1 MDKTIGIDLGTTYS
15 VAAVIENGRARV
27 IPNAEGEN
35 LTPSVVAETA
45 LGHQLVGSVAKRQ
58 AAANPA
64 NTISSIKRYMGMDH
78 RVSLNGKA
86 YSPQE
91 ISAFILRKIKT
102 DAETYLK
109 MPVKK
114 AVITV
119 PAYFTDAQRQT
130 TREAGILAGL
140 DVMRI
145 INEPTAASLAYGLD
159 RENIQTILVWDLGG
173 GTFDVSILELGDG
186 IFHVKAVN
194 GNTRLG
200 GEDWDERLVAHLSDQ
215 IFHQFGRRVRSDA
228 MEMEQLK
235 EVSEKAKRDLSFKQR
250 INIPLHFLKIAHHTG
265 DTETISLERDTFEAI
280 TADLREG
287 LLAPTLQALKD
298 ARLTPEQINRVVL
311 VGGATR
317 MPAIRRMVEEIFHR
331 KPFTRINP
339 DEVVGIGAAIQAG
352 VLTGE
357 INDVVLVD
365 VTPLSLGIETEGG
378 LFARIIERNATIPT
392 SAGQIFT
399 NAEDNQVEMDFH
411 VLQGEREMAEDN
423 ISLGQFKL
431 TGLPPL
437 PRGKGKVE
445 VNFEIDVNGI
455 VHVSATDL
463 YTEQQTGIEIDAS
476 HLLSDEEV
484 ARAIG
489 EAEAAAQEDMER
501 REETEI
507 NIRADSMMR
516 AAECTL
522 TEKVGM
528 SKAYENQIEDVV
540 FDLKEALFEGN
551 PGIIKDLTGQLREL
565 LEGGRG
571 KGAGSRGIEAVFFC
585 TLTTDN
591 CTLKEEP

>member
-1 MDKTIGIDLGTTYS
+1 MDIDKAIGIDLGTTYS

-45 LGHQLVGSVAKRQ
+45 RGHQLVGSVAKRQ
-58 AAANPA
+58 GAANSA
-64 NTISSIKRYMGMDH
+64 NTITSIKRYMGMDH

-119 PAYFTDAQRQT
+119 PAYFTDAQRQS

-145 INEPTAASLAYGLD
+145 INEPTAAALAYGLD

-200 GEDWDERLVAHLSDQ
+200 GDDWDERLVAHLSDQ
-215 IFHQFGRRVRSDA
+215 ILHQFGRRIRSDA

-235 EVSEKAKRDLSFKQR
+235 EVAEKAKRDLSFKPR
-250 INIPLHFLKIAHHTG
+250 IDIPLHFLKMAHHTG
-265 DTETISLERDTFEAI
+265 DTETISLGRDIFEAI

-287 LLAPTLQALKD
+287 LLPPTLQALKD

-317 MPAIRRMVEEIFHR
+317 MPAIRRMVEETFHR

-357 INDVVLVD
+357 IDDVVLVD

-455 VHVSATDL
+455 VHVSATDI

-489 EAEAAAQEDMER
+489 EAEAAALEDMKR

-522 TEKVGM
+522 TEKKGM
-528 SKAYENQIEDVV
+528 SKAYANKIEDVV
-540 FDLKEALFEGN
+540 FDLKEALFEGD

-565 LEGGRG
+565 L
-571 KGAGSRGIEAVFFC
+571 KEA
-585 TLTTDN
+585 
-591 CTLKEEP
+591 